1 MKCKHIGDLIDRW
14 QDGNSVSHSEI
25 REIQMHITNCKICAS
40 KYTSFIPLLERDN
53 DPSFVLDPH
62 EEIPLFKTADRVME
76 RINRQK
82 IHSLTDLRR
91 TGLAFAAVVFT
102 VLLGVLLYTTV
113 WMPRGDMVAVRFVLS
128 VPGARSVSLVGD
140 FTDWD
145 TSRFMLK
152 DIDGDG
158 VWEIEI
164 KLNKGVSYKYNFL
177 IDEETWIT
185 DPNSLI
191 QVNDGFGGESSIMAL

>member
-1 MKCKHIGDLIDRW
+1 
-14 QDGNSVSHSEI
+14 
-25 REIQMHITNCKICAS
+25 MHITNCKSCAA
-40 KYTSFIPLLERDN
+40 KYTSFIPLLKRDN
-53 DPSFVLDPH
+53 DPSFILDPH
-62 EEIPLFKTADRVME
+62 EEIPLSTTVDRVME
-76 RINRQK
+76 RIEGRK
-82 IHSLTDLRR
+82 IHSLTGLRR

-113 WMPRGDMVAVRFVLS
+113 WIPRGDMVAVRFVLS